1 MDKDASQM
9 TDDELKEKINPSE
22 EPKEELVPEVPEEP
36 LKEEEPTE
44 ELPEPEKE
52 PEKEPEAEEERPIS
66 RREQLRVQDLL
77 SRGYKPKETPP
88 EVKAPDFRT
97 KVEADEDTHKI
108 IEDTATEFGRQ
119 QYEQGLERAQYYQWE
134 TLLNIDEPQ
143 VRTKYPEL
151 DPNNKEKF
159 HPALHNAMLTKFA
172 MYAGYDAGNPDTGV
186 ARTVRNPQARFSDF
200 VEAEMEYA
208 DELAAHRVKQT
219 TENIAKQA
227 AQTSLRPDGSSTTK
241 MDLTKNP
248 EDMTTE
254 ELYAVLGQTPPK
266 K

>member
-97 KVEADEDTHKI
+97 K
-108 IEDTATEFGRQ
+108 GRSRRR
-119 QYEQGLERAQYYQWE
+119 Y
-134 TLLNIDEPQ
+134 
-143 VRTKYPEL
+143 
-151 DPNNKEKF
+151 
-159 HPALHNAMLTKFA
+159 
-172 MYAGYDAGNPDTGV
+172 
-186 ARTVRNPQARFSDF
+186 S
-200 VEAEMEYA
+200 
-208 DELAAHRVKQT
+208 
-219 TENIAKQA
+219 
-227 AQTSLRPDGSSTTK
+227 
-241 MDLTKNP
+241 
-248 EDMTTE
+248 
-254 ELYAVLGQTPPK
+254 
-266 K
+266 